1 MTIHV
6 RFRPAQDDDIAT
18 WYEAQS
24 DKSRVVREAIRVY
37 IKTQSGNHL
46 ETMIQQ
52 VVAQELARLPALVSA
67 AVREALES
75 YHFVP
80 TGTGNHPVADENPEL
95 ANRLDEQIDSFFE

>member
-6 RFRPAQDDDIAT
+6 RLRPGQDDDIAA
-18 WYEAQS
+18 WYEAQY
-24 DKSRVVREAIRVY
+24 DKSRAVREAIRVY
-37 IKTQSGNHL
+37 IKAQNEDHL

-75 YHFVP
+75 YQFVSI
-80 TGTGNHPVADENPEL
+80 GTGSHPAADENPEL
-95 ANRLDEQIDSFFE
+95 ASRLDEQIDSFFD